1 MSDTMKIVGSGVIGK
16 EPEIRET
23 KFNKKF
29 IELVLAVNE
38 EYKNA
43 QGDLVKNT
51 EWFNC
56 RYFSKDSESEISNFK
71 KGDHVLVTGLI
82 KLNRYKKGDSY
93 EMYPLILANELSK
106 LKKDTVKKLN
116 KDEIELLEEIPF

>member
-1 MSDTMKIVGSGVIGK
+1 MSDMMKIVGSGVIGK

-23 KFNKKF
+23 KLNKKYVD
-29 IELVLAVNE
+29 LVLAVNE
-38 EYKNA
+38 EYKNSK
-43 QGDLVKNT
+43 GELMKST

-56 RYFSKDSESEISNFK
+56 RYFSKNVEAEITNFK

-82 KLNRYKKGDSY
+82 KLNRYKKGDNY

-106 LKKDTVKKLN
+106 LKKENSKSLN
-116 KDEIELLEEIPF
+116 KEEIELLDEIPF